1 MRSIATAFCLALL
14 AGCSRGQDAYVIGA
28 AGPWKEGYGVMTR
41 RGIDLAVEEI
51 NSGGGIKGAPLKVLA
66 RDDEASGGRAATIA
80 QEFVSD
86 PSVLAVVGHV
96 NSGAMLAASRIYD
109 GQLAAVATTAS
120 SPDLTGVSDW
130 TFRVISSDS
139 LNGVILAR
147 FDFEIVGECAT
158 GAEAVREIRAS
169 PPDLVLLDVQMPELD
184 GFDVISE
191 IGPHNMPPVIFA
203 TAFDDYAIDAFEV
216 GAVDYL
222 LKPVD
227 EERFN
232 RTLDRAAKRLRES
245 TDGATAGQLTS
256 LLRKITSLSSTSGR
270 FAVKVHGK
278 ILFLDPA
285 EIYWIQARDDVA
297 RVHLADSAYDVREPL
312 SHLEARLP
320 ASSFLRV
327 HRSVIVNTSHIR
339 AAQPFDQ
346 GDQLLI
352 LRNGKRITTGRSYR
366 KVVQEFLRGAT

>member
-1 MRSIATAFCLALL
+1 MTAPRVGEQLKLLVVDDEDLARQRILSLL
-14 AGCSRGQDAYVIGA
+14 A
-28 AGPWKEGYGVMTR
+28 R
-41 RGIDLAVEEI
+41 R
-51 NSGGGIKGAPLKVLA
+51 S
-66 RDDEASGGRAATIA
+66 
-80 QEFVSD
+80 
-86 PSVLAVVGHV
+86 
-96 NSGAMLAASRIYD
+96 
-109 GQLAAVATTAS
+109 
-120 SPDLTGVSDW
+120 
-130 TFRVISSDS
+130 
-139 LNGVILAR
+139 
-147 FDFEIVGECAT
+147 DFEVVGECAT
-158 GAEAVREIRAS
+158 GAEAVRSIRELK
-169 PPDLVLLDVQMPELD
+169 PDIVLLDVQMPELD

-191 IGPHNMPPVIFA
+191 IGAQNMPVVVFA

-232 RTLDRAAKRLRES
+232 RTLDRAARRVRES
-245 TDGATAGQLTS
+245 GEDTARSQMTA
-256 LLRKITSLSSTSGR
+256 LLRRMSSMTGSAGR

-285 EIYWIQARDDVA
+285 EIYWIQARDDIA

-320 ASSFLRV
+320 ANAFLRV

-339 AAQPFDQ
+339 AAEPFDQ
-346 GDQLLI
+346 GDQMLI
-352 LRNGKRITTGRSYR
+352 LRNGKRLTTGRSYR

>member
-1 MRSIATAFCLALL
+1 MTAPRVGEQLKLLVVDDEDLARQRILSLL
-14 AGCSRGQDAYVIGA
+14 A
-28 AGPWKEGYGVMTR
+28 R
-41 RGIDLAVEEI
+41 R
-51 NSGGGIKGAPLKVLA
+51 S
-66 RDDEASGGRAATIA
+66 
-80 QEFVSD
+80 
-86 PSVLAVVGHV
+86 
-96 NSGAMLAASRIYD
+96 
-109 GQLAAVATTAS
+109 
-120 SPDLTGVSDW
+120 
-130 TFRVISSDS
+130 
-139 LNGVILAR
+139 
-147 FDFEIVGECAT
+147 DFEVVGECAT
-158 GAEAVREIRAS
+158 GAEAVRSIRELK
-169 PPDLVLLDVQMPELD
+169 PDIVLLDVQMPELD

-191 IGPHNMPPVIFA
+191 IGAQNMPVVVFA

-232 RTLDRAAKRLRES
+232 RTLDRAARRVRES
-245 TDGATAGQLTS
+245 GEDTARSQMTA
-256 LLRKITSLSSTSGR
+256 LLRRMSSMTGSAGR

-285 EIYWIQARDDVA
+285 EIYWIQARDDIA

-320 ASSFLRV
+320 ANTFLRV

-339 AAQPFDQ
+339 AAEPFDQ
-346 GDQLLI
+346 GDQMLI
-352 LRNGKRITTGRSYR
+352 LRNGKRLTTGRSYR